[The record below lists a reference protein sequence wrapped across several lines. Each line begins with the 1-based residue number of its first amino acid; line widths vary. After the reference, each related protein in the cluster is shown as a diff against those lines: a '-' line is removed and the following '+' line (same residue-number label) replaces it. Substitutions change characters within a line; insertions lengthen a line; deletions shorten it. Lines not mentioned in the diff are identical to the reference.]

1 MNLQLN
7 GCPNLSY
14 DIVIVLTLNVS
25 IAVIKITKRFI
36 KNRTNDHT
44 PFTSHW
50 FAVKKETKD
59 IIREKES
66 ENKEE
71 VRRQ

>member
-14 DIVIVLTLNVS
+14 DIVLVLTLNVS

-50 FAVKKETKD
+50 FAVKN
-59 IIREKES
+59 REKES
-66 ENKEE
+66 LNKEE
-71 VRRQ
+71 KLGGNNVNL

>member
-14 DIVIVLTLNVS
+14 DIALVLTLNVN

-36 KNRTNDHT
+36 KKRANDHT
-44 PFTSHW
+44 PFTSHR
-50 FAVKKETKD
+50 FAVKKNTTD
-59 IIREKES
+59 SIRRQES
-66 ENKEE
+66 ENKEK
-71 VRRQ
+71 VTR